1 MLWVEI
7 TDKCNFKC
15 IHCYN
20 SSAYKNSNNLQ
31 LSKIYE
37 IIKDGYLNKFNT
49 IQFTGGEPLLH
60 PDIEQIINYV
70 SEYKYKAIE
79 IYTNLSLI
87 SDKQL
92 DLIKNNNIHIATT
105 LLGSNSE
112 IFEKCTHIK
121 GGFNIWL
128 KNAIKIKKL
137 GIQFRISV
145 VRMKQNENDIKN
157 IEILLKKYS
166 LIDENTSI
174 NPDDVRPTGRTT
186 MNIVPEHPYI
196 NEKKVKQVVDITE
209 EKYFFGTIYN
219 SCWGGS
225 LAIAANGEVY
235 PCIFARTEKIANIHD
250 KTLSE
255 IIKNDV
261 SKYWNITLD
270 KVEKCKDCEFRYG
283 CYDCRAL
290 SLNFGNGLYGE
301 PVRCSYNPY
310 NATFS
315 DNELK

>member
-1 MLWVEI
+1 MNANIGRQLVLVDGAKKWGLYDFLQKNIFRFNSTVGKMLLKVSEIKASPEEKINFIKGNYKKVYYYLEKSNIIDRLYEIWNLNIPVDNYSRKMLWVEI

-20 SSAYKNSNNLQ
+20 SSTYKNSNNLQ

-112 IFEKCTHIK
+112 IFEKCTNIK

-186 MNIVPEHPYI
+186 MDIVPEHPYI
-196 NEKKVKQVVDITE
+196 NEKKIKQVVDITE

-219 SCWGGS
+219 SCWGG
-225 LAIAANGEVY
+225 
-235 PCIFARTEKIANIHD
+235 
-250 KTLSE
+250 
-255 IIKNDV
+255 
-261 SKYWNITLD
+261 
-270 KVEKCKDCEFRYG
+270 
-283 CYDCRAL
+283 
-290 SLNFGNGLYGE
+290 
-301 PVRCSYNPY
+301 
-310 NATFS
+310 
-315 DNELK
+315 